1 MNPIQK
7 VFNDL
12 TDNELKEMVSEIQ
25 ECEKTGV
32 FEDDSQ
38 IRSLCRVVGEI
49 TGMDVSSNL
58 LTVQFGVLKECAF
71 RWVNDLAD

>member
-7 VFNDL
+7 VFKDL
-12 TDNELKEMVSEIQ
+12 TDTELKEMVLEIQ

-32 FEDDSQ
+32 FEYDSR
-38 IRSLCRVVGEI
+38 IRTLCRIVGGI

-58 LTVQFGVLKECAF
+58 LTVQFGVLKECSF
-71 RWVNDLAD
+71 RWVNNLVD